1 MTHLN
6 LPVDELLSTT
16 RAVRKR
22 LDLNRPV
29 AISLVKECLE
39 LALQAPSGSNS
50 QNWHFLVLTD
60 YNKKLQI
67 AQLYRQSWQR
77 YAEMPGAAHNL
88 HQDDPILAPAQKRIF
103 DSAAYLAG
111 NLEKVPVFLIPCISG
126 RVEEVG
132 VSNAD
137 LAGTYASII
146 PAIWSFMLA
155 ARSRGLGTCWTS
167 LHLPHEKEVAE
178 ILGIP
183 FQTVTQVALVPVAHT
198 RGTQFKAAARKPLH
212 DVIHLEAW

>member
-1 MTHLN
+1 MTSLN
-6 LPVDELLSTT
+6 LSVDELLSTT

-29 AISLVKECLE
+29 AIGLVKECLE

-50 QNWHFLVLTD
+50 QNWHFIVLTD

-67 AQLYRQSWQR
+67 ARLYRQSWQR

-103 DSAAYLAG
+103 DSATYLAG

-126 RVEEVG
+126 RVEEAG

-167 LHLPHEKEVAE
+167 LHLSHEKEVAE